1 MNYII
6 ISVMLE
12 YYSGLIDA
20 LQLCVF
26 CKPHAV
32 ARMKRREIKVSPGIT
47 KRLAEHAGSRGSD
60 GERVEAVRLWK
71 WK

>member
-1 MNYII
+1 M
-6 ISVMLE
+6 SVMLE
-12 YYSGLIDA
+12 YYSGLTDA

-32 ARMKRREIKVSPGIT
+32 ARMKRTEIKDSPGIT

>member
-1 MNYII
+1 
-6 ISVMLE
+6 MLE
-12 YYSGLIDA
+12 YYSGLTDA
-20 LQLCVF
+20 LQL

-32 ARMKRREIKVSPGIT
+32 AQMKRTEIKVSPGIT